1 MDFKFYSKNG
11 KPIYFIMFL
20 QISNSIKMD
29 LGSAFAVFMVV
40 ALVLLLLF
48 CLILKWYAYLMKKK
62 RKLAA

>member
-1 MDFKFYSKNG
+1 
-11 KPIYFIMFL
+11 
-20 QISNSIKMD
+20 MD

>member
-40 ALVLLLLF
+40 ALVLLLFF

>member
-62 RKLAA
+62 RKIAA

>member
-62 RKLAA
+62 RKLAV

>member
-1 MDFKFYSKNG
+1 MNFKFYCKNG

>member
-1 MDFKFYSKNG
+1 MNFKFYSKNG